1 MERLILVRHA
11 ESEYSVR
18 GLLNGDPRVAVA
30 LTDEGREQ
38 ARRLGDALMDEEVD
52 LCATSEFARTIE
64 TADIAFAGRKIP
76 RLVVSELNDHPAG
89 KFEGRLLADYL
100 DWAHATEP
108 VDLIPG
114 TTESRAVILSR
125 FTRGFSLLL
134 DRPERAIVAIL
145 HSLPIVYLLE
155 AAAGNDPAQ
164 RLALLPYADPRK
176 LDRAEVEAGVARL
189 ERWLERPAW
198 NQPQE

>member
-11 ESEYSVR
+11 ETEYSVR

-52 LCATSEFARTIE
+52 LCATSEFGRTIE
-64 TADIAFAGRKIP
+64 TADIAFAGREIP

-134 DRPERAIVAIL
+134 DRPQRAIVAIL

-155 AAAGNDPAQ
+155 AAAGRDPAQ

-176 LDRAEVEAGVARL
+176 LDRAEVEAAVARL

-198 NQPQE
+198 NQLLE